1 MLSRS
6 EFDVMLALK
15 KTPAAS
21 QRAIAS
27 ECGMSLGTVNAVVK
41 SLGDRG
47 LVEGGA
53 LTAEGEDE
61 LSPYKVRNA
70 VIMAAGLS
78 SRMAPLSYE
87 CPKGVLKVR
96 GEVLIERQI
105 RQLKE
110 AGIDDITVVVGFKKE
125 EFFYLEDLFGVKIVV
140 NTDYATRNNHATLFQ
155 VRDIIGNT
163 YICSSDNYFASNPF
177 ERYVYDS
184 YYAAVFEEGETDEY
198 CLQTKGR
205 DRRITGAV
213 VGGSHSWVIMGHA
226 YWTRDF
232 TCDFMRFLSQEYH
245 LTETVGKLWD
255 DIFLEHA
262 DELRMC
268 MRPYEKGEIREFDS
282 LYQLQDF
289 DPLFIENVASNV
301 LDNIC
306 ATLNC
311 QRGDISNVK
320 PIKKGLTTSPSTS
333 NAAARRSCTDIRA
346 PAPTRSSTAKLR
358 RMR

>member
-15 KTPAAS
+15 KTPTAS

-47 LVEGGA
+47 LVEGGT

-125 EFFYLEDLFGVKIVV
+125 ELFYLEDLFGVKIVV

-205 DRRITGAV
+205 DKRITGAV

-262 DELRMC
+262 DELRMY
-268 MRPYEKGEIREFDS
+268 MRPYKKGEIREFDS
-282 LYQLQDF
+282 LPAAGFRPAVHRERGLERARQHLRDAQL
-289 DPLFIENVASNV
+289 P
-301 LDNIC
+301 
-306 ATLNC
+306 
-311 QRGDISNVK
+311 
-320 PIKKGLTTSPSTS
+320 
-333 NAAARRSCTDIRA
+333 ARRHLERKA
-346 PAPTRSSTAKLR
+346 YQEGAYEPLLLLRMPRRGVRVPTSGR
-358 RMR
+358 RHRRDRQPPS